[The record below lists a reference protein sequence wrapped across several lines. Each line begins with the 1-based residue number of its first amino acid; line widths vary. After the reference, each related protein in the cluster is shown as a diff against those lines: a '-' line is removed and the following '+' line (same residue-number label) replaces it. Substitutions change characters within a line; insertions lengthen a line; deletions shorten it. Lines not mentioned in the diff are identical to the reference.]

1 MFACSTSTLLAQEYY
16 ETLPENPDPNVCYA
30 KCVVPDKFKE
40 EVTRVMTK
48 PEYTVLEILPA
59 QYKTETEEI
68 ITKPASI
75 KHTNVPQFIKQ
86 FMTPAGS

>member
-1 MFACSTSTLLAQEYY
+1 
-16 ETLPENPDPNVCYA
+16 
-30 KCVVPDKFKE
+30 
-40 EVTRVMTK
+40 MTK

-75 KHTNVPQFIKQ
+75 KYTNVPAVYKTVYDTLWVVEPYHKLTENTREF
-86 FMTPAGS
+86 FRRL